1 MNRVTLIGNVVRDL
15 ELKNYSNLEEKGSY
29 VQFTLAINDYRNKEK
44 EAIFINVV
52 SFGKQAEIL
61 AKYLSKGRRIAVE
74 GKLNSVSYVNSKGEK
89 KHSLNVNLEE
99 FQFLDNKK
107 ENVI

>member
-15 ELKNYSNLEEKGSY
+15 ELKNYNNLEEKGSY

-44 EAIFINVV
+44 EAVFINVV
-52 SFGKQAEIL
+52 SFGKQAEVL
-61 AKYLSKGRRIAVE
+61 SKYLSKGRRIAVE
-74 GKLNSVSYVNSKGEK
+74 GKLNNFSYTNSKGEK
-89 KHSLNVNLEE
+89 KYGINVILDE

-107 ENVI
+107 EEVI